1 METSDAVT
9 IVVTVPETHA
19 QIIRD
24 AMGRAGAGKVGN
36 YSYCS
41 YSVKGIGRFIPNIGS
56 DPFIGKEGVMEEV
69 VEERIE
75 TVIDIYPVYK
85 IGRKKSHGGVGK
97 ESSPSLSPIANSII
111 VGSLYEHYKGHR
123 YKVVGVARHSE
134 TLEEM
139 VVYQALYREG
149 GIWVRPM
156 EMFLENVVIN
166 GHPQPRFKLVE

>member
-1 METSDAVT
+1 
-9 IVVTVPETHA
+9 
-19 QIIRD
+19 
-24 AMGRAGAGKVGN
+24 
-36 YSYCS
+36 
-41 YSVKGIGRFIPNIGS
+41 
-56 DPFIGKEGVMEEV
+56 MEEV

-75 TVIDIYPVYK
+75 TVCPLSVLDHVIEEIKKAHPYEETVIDIYPVYE

-139 VVYQALYREG
+139 VVYQALYGEG

-166 GHPQPRFKLVE
+166 GHPQRRFKLVE